1 MASTLVKSRLDSD
14 SLTLLFKKLKSL
26 YNTDSIDKDKRDFIT
41 EQVSKYGYLPYPFVK
56 AQEELTPAET
66 IIGIEEKL
74 KINNIYNNNEFLF
87 TTDEISPVKRAGFT
101 NSEWIK
107 TEQHNIKL
115 INLAGLGDGN
125 KSKESGKF
133 IDWLKQL
140 LILPSGNISKGVL
153 GTTMYLIPFHPRDF
167 GCAYLPLSSGVSPNL
182 EDKIL
187 KESFSLDA
195 KEQVQLFLML
205 TQLSGHPVMYDV
217 LPQTGRFSKIVLSN
231 PWVARWFDV
240 KELINKLVNDLNQI
254 AANLKHEFHHGDV
267 DYIKGL
273 MSKSLYGKHEFIH
286 DHLRHIADRFEW
298 ELDQKRKWY
307 SNEMLNNDHQDLL
320 HLRIKKLIS
329 ELLEKSEFDEIQ
341 EEEIKDQNYIIG
353 ELIKS
358 GLWPA
363 PGGAWNSSGIPVFNK
378 MSSEGGHPLFK
389 HYDYDGNDVTHF
401 ANLDCQTP
409 YYFVYL
415 ENGEFNEKVVDFY
428 VKFLKKIQSDYNFD
442 GFRVDH
448 VDHIVDKYSENQHGQ
463 PMSYRAPRYV
473 LGRANSEIKKTIPHF
488 ATLAEY
494 MLWERFYRAYHQ
506 DMSFDLL
513 WGSDIVSQYLKNV
526 SQIIY
531 DNKDLEDYNLTCS
544 ENTPSLSIL
553 KTYNNQDGEFK
564 AIDQYPGQLSAEG
577 ALFKW
582 FKFKFLPGG
591 KNARRPVMY
600 IDGDESFTKVGIEK
614 VIGSEEAMKRAKNR
628 EFFRKFDAINRFAMN
643 NNLTRYGVAELY
655 QNNDGSGFVSWYIRK
670 DNDFSDDERLF
681 IVANE
686 NAPTEIFRNYREDSS
701 LELIN
706 KTGEP
711 VYNKE
716 VYVPEG
722 FKIESEYILKK
733 GSLEFAEKTGIKNIS
748 DNRLTF
754 EKLEPSE
761 YHIYSMKR
769 I

>member
-14 SLTLLFKKLKSL
+14 SLTAIFNKLKSL
-26 YNTDSIDKDKRDFIT
+26 YKTETVDKERKDFII

-74 KINNIYNNNEFLF
+74 KINNIYNDSEFLF
-87 TTDEISPVKRAGFT
+87 TAGEVSPVKRAGFT

-107 TEQHNIKL
+107 TEQHSIKL

-125 KSKESGKF
+125 KSKEPGKF

-140 LILPSGNISKGVL
+140 LILPAGNISKGVL
-153 GTTMYLIPFHPRDF
+153 ATTMYLIPFHPRDF
-167 GCAYLPLSSGVSPNL
+167 GCAYLPLSSGVSENL
-182 EDKIL
+182 EDKTL
-187 KESFSLDA
+187 KETLGLDV

-205 TQLSGHPVMYDV
+205 TQLAGHPIMYDV

-240 KELINKLVNDLNQI
+240 KEMISKLDGDLEHI
-254 AANLKHEFHHGDV
+254 ADNLKHEFHHGDV

-273 MSKSLYGKHEFIH
+273 ISKSFCGKHEFIH

-307 SNEMLNNDHQDLL
+307 SNEMLSKHHQDVL
-320 HLRIKKLIS
+320 HSKVKKIIADMLR
-329 ELLEKSEFDEIQ
+329 KSEIDEIQ
-341 EEEIKDQNYIIG
+341 EEEIENQNQIIG

-378 MSSEGGHPLFK
+378 MSSEAGHPLFK
-389 HYDYDGNDVTHF
+389 HYDYEGNDVTHF

-415 ENGEFNEKVVDFY
+415 ENGEFNEKVIDFY
-428 VKFLKKIQSDYNFD
+428 VKFLKKIQFDYNFD

-448 VDHIVDKYSENQHGQ
+448 IDHIVDKYSENHQGQ

-473 LGRANSEIKKTIPHF
+473 LGKANNEIKKTISHF

-494 MLWERFYRAYHQ
+494 MLWERFYREYHQ
-506 DMSFDLL
+506 DMNFDLL

-526 SQIIY
+526 SKIIH
-531 DNKDLEDYNLTCS
+531 DNKDLEEYNLTVS
-544 ENTPSLSIL
+544 EEMLSLAIL
-553 KTYNNQDGEFK
+553 KTYNNQDGEFR
-564 AIDQYPGQLSAEG
+564 AIDQYPGQLSTEG

-591 KNARRPVMY
+591 KNAKRPVMY

-628 EFFRKFDAINRFAMN
+628 EFFRKFDAINRFAQN
-643 NNLTRYGVAELY
+643 NNLTRYGVAELHRE
-655 QNNDGSGFVSWYIRK
+655 NDGSGFISWYIRK
-670 DNDFSDDERLF
+670 DNEFSDDERLF

-686 NAPTEIFRNYREDSS
+686 NAPTEVYRNYREDDS

-706 KTGEP
+706 KTAEP

-716 VYVPEG
+716 VYIPEG
-722 FKIESEYILKK
+722 FKVELEYMLKK
-733 GSLEFAEKTGIKNIS
+733 GSFEFAEKIGVKNIL
-748 DNRLTF
+748 DNKLVF

-761 YHIYSMKR
+761 YRIYSIKR